1 MGQQAEVSG
10 FIREGNFSGQR
21 DLCTPRPQLGEASAA
36 APVPVG
42 PGDVLRKKERNHMP
56 TFDKI
61 LPYNMKSFIM
71 NSSLERKIIRDGG
84 QVRAWIFPGP
94 ALSSLSL
101 HPKHHTSAH
110 PNWIA
115 LPTCQSAF
123 CCCDKIFGRSQ
134 LKRGKVYYG
143 SWFQSKVS

>member
-94 ALSSLSL
+94 ALSSF
-101 HPKHHTSAH
+101 T
-110 PNWIA
+110 
-115 LPTCQSAF
+115 PTGSPF
-123 CCCDKIFGRSQ
+123 PHVSQ
-134 LKRGKVYYG
+134 LSVAVTKYLGEVNLKEERFIMAHGFSPRSADSFALG
-143 SWFQSKVS
+143 LR